1 MKKAL
6 LASAA
11 LLSVVMWGGMQLR
24 MAQAQGSAVAA
35 VPAGA
40 MDVVATRQAGFG
52 LLYGTYQTLRAA
64 VAAKADPTAYVL
76 AAQGIV
82 AFGKQIPSL
91 HPPGSGVGRIGF
103 PSIYSERAEFEKAAA
118 ALVAAGEAVVR
129 SAQANDADA
138 FAKAVKA
145 VTESCAGCHTKRFAD
160 NWFK

>member
-1 MKKAL
+1 MKKAF

-11 LLSVVMWGGMQLR
+11 LLSVVVWGVMQLR
-24 MAQAQGSAVAA
+24 MAQAQGPAAAA

-40 MDVVATRQAGFG
+40 VDVVAMRQAGFG

-64 VAAKADPTAYVL
+64 VAAKTEPKGFLL

-91 HPPGSGVGRIGF
+91 HPPGSGVGRTGF

-118 ALVAAGEAVVR
+118 ALVVAGDAVAR
-129 SAQANDADA
+129 AAQANDADA

-145 VTESCAGCHTKRFAD
+145 VTESCGGCHTKRFAD